1 MFGLRVPE
9 YFVLH
14 ADVPDVAS
22 IAELHGN
29 NFARGWSEPE
39 IEDMLQRPEVT
50 MLVARKV
57 GAPNKPVC
65 AFNIYRQ
72 TADEA
77 EILSIAVDPQQRRTG
92 LGDKL
97 MRAAIASL
105 QYDRVGELFL
115 EVDAANTA
123 AIGLYKRLQ
132 FEQVAER
139 PGYYDQTNGRGPVN
153 ALVMRRALL

>member
-14 ADVPDVAS
+14 ADTPDVAR
-22 IAELHGN
+22 IAELHGR
-29 NFARGWSEPE
+29 NFARGWSEAE
-39 IEDMLQRPEVT
+39 IEDMIQREEVT
-50 MLVARKV
+50 LLVGRRV
-57 GAPNKPVC
+57 GAPDEPIS

-77 EILSIAVDPQQRRTG
+77 EILSIAVDERCRRTG

-105 QYDRVGELFL
+105 QGDRVQELFL
-115 EVDAANTA
+115 EVDATNSP
-123 AIGLYKRLQ
+123 AIELYRRLQ
-132 FEQVAER
+132 FEQVGER
-139 PGYYDQTNGRGPVN
+139 PAYYDPSDGKPSAN
-153 ALVMRRALL
+153 ALVMRRTLL